1 MVGAGF
7 AGLTAAWE
15 LGRRSIA
22 ATVIEARDRV
32 GGRVWSRRL
41 ANGAIVELGA
51 EWIMPGDDALR
62 ELCRSLSIA
71 LTDAGV
77 DYRRR
82 EPRGPRAST
91 LADVDELME
100 LAARARA
107 EIDGDR
113 AASMTVGEFLSSLPA
128 RERPLAALR
137 SRLQGT
143 CATDLGIVA
152 LRAMD
157 SEHALLGGPA
167 RYARASAGNQS
178 VATAL
183 AAHLADVRLE
193 HRAQHV
199 RQHDDRVTV
208 LGVSPTGGWT
218 VEADA
223 VIVAVPPRLVGELTL
238 EPPLPPP
245 QARALA
251 EMPMG
256 VAAKLAVATAGD
268 PPLRSVQSSS
278 LPFWCWTGLGA
289 DGAARRALTSF
300 AGSAAAQAALR
311 TESGDPATWMRRMS
325 ELVPEVAVEGAPI
338 MKSWG
343 DDELSR
349 GSYSAID
356 NRTYDRANLLGRP
369 LGRALFAGEH
379 TAGLLEHGTMNAA
392 VRSGIAAAERAASML
407 SGRRRHRRGAEGARA
422 STPQRKRP
430 KASS

>member
-1 MVGAGF
+1 MVGAGL

-15 LGRRSIA
+15 LARRGVA
-22 ATVIEARDRV
+22 ATVVEARDRV

-41 ANGAIVELGA
+41 DNGVIVEMGA
-51 EWIMPGDDALR
+51 EWIMPDDDALR
-62 ELCRSLSIA
+62 ELCRSLSIE
-71 LTDAGV
+71 LVDTGV

-82 EPRGPRAST
+82 EPRGPRAPT
-91 LADVDELME
+91 LDEVDELLE
-100 LAARARA
+100 LAASARARV
-107 EIDGDR
+107 DGGR
-113 AASMTVGEFLSSLPA
+113 AASMTVDEFLKSLPA
-128 RERPLAALR
+128 PEGSLAALR

-157 SEHALLGGPA
+157 ADHAFRGEPA

-183 AAHLADVRLE
+183 AARISDVRLE
-193 HRAQHV
+193 HRAQQV
-199 RQHDDRVTV
+199 RQHDERVTV
-208 LGVSPTGGWT
+208 RGVSPAGGWT

-238 EPPLPPP
+238 DPPLPLP

-256 VAAKLAVATAGD
+256 VAAKLAVGTAGD

-278 LPFWCWTGLGA
+278 LPFWCWTALGA

-300 AGSAAAQAALR
+300 AGSAAAQTALR

-325 ELVPEVAVEGAPI
+325 ELVPEVAVEGTPI
-338 MKSWG
+338 VKSWG

-356 NRTYDRANLLGRP
+356 NPTYDRVSLLGRP
-369 LGRALFAGEH
+369 LDGAVFAGEH
-379 TAGLLEHGTMNAA
+379 TAGPLEHGTMNAA
-392 VRSGIAAAERAASML
+392 VRTGIAAAEQAASML
-407 SGRRRHRRGAEGARA
+407 SGRRRGRRA
-422 STPQRKRP
+422 
-430 KASS
+430 